1 MILTLAGEKIAASIT
16 AQSALAEFPADKIMR
31 PLEGSWGRGQDHTVW
46 LNDETRWM
54 WEVEHR
60 CEKKMLAAVQTVP
73 WANNSSAADALK
85 QAARE
90 LLLLQALDYGVQRFC
105 LHTVRFERALDIA
118 HHLAA
123 GKAITSL
130 QSAQLTEMTAHD
142 PVFAEIDLNWW
153 K

>member
-1 MILTLAGEKIAASIT
+1 VVEN
-16 AQSALAEFPADKIMR
+16 QS
-31 PLEGSWGRGQDHTVW
+31 
-46 LNDETRWM
+46 
-54 WEVEHR
+54 
-60 CEKKMLAAVQTVP
+60 
-73 WANNSSAADALK
+73 
-85 QAARE
+85 
-90 LLLLQALDYGVQRFC
+90 ALDYGVQRFC